1 MDPMEPPKVPQ
12 HFLTMNEEEEEE
24 KEEEEEEKG
33 RRKEN
38 EPI

>member
-1 MDPMEPPKVPQ
+1 MAACRYNVYMISFVNN
-12 HFLTMNEEEEEE
+12 TT

-38 EPI
+38 ETPYPN

>member
-12 HFLTMNEEEEEE
+12 QFLTMNEEEEEE